1 MSESLLS
8 RLKGETA
15 KTLIRTFLAKGMSA
29 FGALGLIMIVGQL
42 YGPKGVGVYAL
53 AQSILL
59 GAGILSRRGMD
70 NALLRFIGRDYRSLL
85 VRRYLYWAGV
95 RSLFVSVPLSLAIF
109 LLRDWFESF
118 FEMSGLSDVLLGVA
132 LAVPFYTWSF
142 LLAGFFKG
150 IRKPAMASFQESG
163 AIALVA
169 GVLLLLLHALSKTS
183 PLDFSVLGWVYLIAA
198 ILIAAQGHLIAFF
211 WLGRYIPA
219 GRSTEI
225 GLEELAELRDASL
238 SFFIMGMAGFMQSVL
253 GIMIAAKFLSSVE
266 LGLFKSAQQVAISVL
281 FVLMVINAIFPPRF
295 AALYHAGNLGEL
307 SRAARSAALLG
318 LLLSSPFLVVCLL
331 TPELILA
338 LLGKGFESAAI
349 FLRILAVAQLVNVA
363 TGSVGFLLN
372 MTGHDQ
378 IMRKIA
384 LYCNGVALA
393 GFLFLSPLLGA
404 LGATLSLAFALVA
417 QNILAMVTVWI
428 KLGIWTMPGPNLLKH
443 LGVHTKAKN

>member
-1 MSESLLS
+1 ML
-8 RLKGETA
+8 
-15 KTLIRTFLAKGMSA
+15 F
-29 FGALGLIMIVGQL
+29 
-42 YGPKGVGVYAL
+42 
-53 AQSILL
+53 
-59 GAGILSRRGMD
+59 
-70 NALLRFIGRDYRSLL
+70 RS
-85 VRRYLYWAGV
+85 
-95 RSLFVSVPLSLAIF
+95 
-109 LLRDWFESF
+109 
-118 FEMSGLSDVLLGVA
+118 
-132 LAVPFYTWSF
+132 
-142 LLAGFFKG
+142 
-150 IRKPAMASFQESG
+150 
-163 AIALVA
+163 
-169 GVLLLLLHALSKTS
+169 
-183 PLDFSVLGWVYLIAA
+183 
-198 ILIAAQGHLIAFF
+198 
-211 WLGRYIPA
+211 
-219 GRSTEI
+219 
-225 GLEELAELRDASL
+225 
-238 SFFIMGMAGFMQSVL
+238 
-253 GIMIAAKFLSSVE
+253 
-266 LGLFKSAQQVAISVL
+266 
-281 FVLMVINAIFPPRF
+281 
-295 AALYHAGNLGEL
+295 ALYHAGNLGEL